1 MNKTPEMLLT
11 NTLSTPMIYYNA
23 YNYSPEDI
31 ELRYGSIKYGTAED
45 LKEYFQAGVSALQNK
60 NTNMAISNFS
70 KVNEMVSAFIPAVNN
85 LGALYYSIGR
95 LPEAVHFFEQGIK
108 KDPKNFQLRYNLG
121 TLYCLNRNFDLAKD
135 QLNQAKSLL
144 PADPAIINNLALSV
158 LNSSNNIDE
167 AKELL
172 FDLKNKYES
181 FDIAF
186 HNYGHILTQ
195 QEKYDEAIENYE
207 KALEKNNQSI
217 VTLNDLACCYYRKG
231 EVEKALNIL
240 DAIITKSENQ
250 FQPAIYNM
258 GYIVATKRLLP
269 FDQYIKN

>member
-23 YNYSPEDI
+23 YNYSAEDI
-31 ELRYGSIKYGTAED
+31 ELRYGSIKYGTADD
-45 LKEYFQAGVSALQNK
+45 LKEYFQAGVNALQNK

-70 KVNEMVSAFIPAVNN
+70 KVNEMVPAFIPAVNN

-95 LPEAVHFFEQGIK
+95 LPESVHFFEEGIK

-167 AKELL
+167 AKKLL

-195 QEKYDEAIENYE
+195 EEKYDEAIENYE

-240 DAIITKSENQ
+240 DTIITKSQNQ

-269 FDQYIKN
+269 FDQYIEN